1 LAVGFQVREEAVFFR
16 FRGGEMWFLIEWL
29 GRHVAHAETTEEA
42 QYLLMRWATD
52 GMGKV
57 ASELAESIT
66 LLSDR

>member
-1 LAVGFQVREEAVFFR
+1 
-16 FRGGEMWFLIEWL
+16 MWFLIEWL